1 MRVTKTVG
9 PGHPVPCHT
18 EFDLALLQAMLR
30 ERHPDVVALGRPTS
44 TQFEVVNMVVDANQT
59 HGRRVDIFIYMDT
72 GYIVRVHPGH
82 HANGSNDMRP
92 IVIPPR
98 SPLLRNVDMAHGA
111 GWAMHRA
118 PPPGFVRQENEA
130 ALGEASAAT
139 RGQAQLLDA
148 DDAAIIPS
156 YDVSTA
162 GNAAMRHTLED
173 VFPPGED
180 IEADVSLDAR
190 VPWWLWLSGGVTRS
204 QCEAG
209 IVEAHAGRLRG
220 YPFVKVVFADG
231 ASRTATWD
239 RGTKPA
245 WSRPS

>member
-1 MRVTKTVG
+1 M
-9 PGHPVPCHT
+9 
-18 EFDLALLQAMLR
+18 QAMLR

-44 TQFEVVNMVVDANQT
+44 TQFEVVNMVVDANQG

-82 HANGSNDMRP
+82 HGNGSNDMRP

-118 PPPGFVRQENEA
+118 PPSFVRQENEA
-130 ALGEASAAT
+130 ALGKASAAT
-139 RGQAQLLDA
+139 RGQASATGEAVCPRPGRPSSPRTVPSLLGA

-156 YDVSTA
+156 CDVSTA
-162 GNAAMRHTLED
+162 GNDALED
-173 VFPPGED
+173 VFPPGDD

-190 VPWWLWLSGGVTRS
+190 VPWWLWLSGGATRS
-204 QCEAG
+204 QCTAAPG
-209 IVEAHAGRLRG
+209 IVGAHAGRLQG
-220 YPFVKVVFADG
+220 YPFVKVNFPDG
-231 ASRTATWD
+231 TSRTATWE

-245 WSRPS
+245 WSRPSCG